1 MAGAVVPE
9 VDGGEPLLLLT
20 TAARPPHTVLYV
32 TETTYTQTT
41 PRQNPGQNPSRNA
54 GQNPRPGS
62 KPAGDGLSRS
72 PEVRMAMDALAGLRE
87 DLLDDP
93 FAYRPLP
100 PRKKPGRIA
109 RVLPGRMRP
118 YAVWTR
124 HALVGAAGML
134 AVLVSFADSEGVML
148 AVLATT
154 FFSLG
159 PILLTLVRP
168 VGAFWFSLVS
178 IPMVSVIGQNWN
190 GDYGSGDYPW
200 QPASF
205 VAHLVVLTVVAA
217 RTRPRTA
224 AWMWALT
231 AAYAMGAEILFG
243 DRYFS
248 NNAWPFLFVSAL
260 ALLVVTVLLVRR
272 AAEEEVTAQLTV
284 TAHERSKR
292 TLLEER
298 TTIAR
303 ELHDVVAHHMMVV
316 AIQAEAAPY
325 RVDNPPE
332 ELAKAFAT
340 IRENA
345 VAALTELR
353 RVLGVVRASDYE
365 APDGPQPTLADLDA
379 LLANV
384 REAGLGVEKVVT
396 GAVRELPQGVE
407 LSAYRIV
414 QEALSNTLRHA
425 PGAVARVEI
434 GYVLG
439 GLGLRIVNGPAREV
453 SFAKQTPTQGAGQGL
468 TGMRERVAMLNGE
481 MTTAPTDD
489 GGYEVTVFLPVAV
502 ASVTDEDGAGA

>member
-1 MAGAVVPE
+1 M
-9 VDGGEPLLLLT
+9 
-20 TAARPPHTVLYV
+20 LYV
-32 TETTYTQTT
+32 TETTYTRT
-41 PRQNPGQNPSRNA
+41 NHKPG
-54 GQNPRPGS
+54 
-62 KPAGDGLSRS
+62 PAGGGLSSRS
-72 PEVRMAMDALAGLRE
+72 PEFRLAMDALAGLRA

-100 PRKKPGRIA
+100 PRNRPGRIA
-109 RVLPGRMRP
+109 RVLPRRLRP
-118 YAVWTR
+118 YAVWAP
-124 HALVGAAGML
+124 HALVGAAGLL
-134 AVLVSFADSEGVML
+134 ALLVSFEVSRGDLIEAL
-148 AVLATT
+148 AITV
-154 FFSLG
+154 FSLG

-178 IPMVSVIGQNWN
+178 VPVVAMIGQNWG

-224 AWMWALT
+224 AWMWTLT

-248 NNAWPFLFVSAL
+248 SNAMPFLFVSAL

-272 AAEEEVTAQLTV
+272 AAEREVTAQLTV

-303 ELHDVVAHHMMVV
+303 ELHDVVAHHMSVV

-325 RVDNPPE
+325 RVENPPE
-332 ELAKAFAT
+332 ELTKAFVT

-353 RVLGVVRASDYE
+353 RVLGVVRAEDYE
-365 APDGPQPTLADLDA
+365 APDAPQPTLADLDG

-425 PGAVARVEI
+425 PGASARVEI

-439 GLGLRIVNGPAREV
+439 GLGLRIVNGPAGEV
-453 SFAKQTPTQGAGQGL
+453 SFVKQTPTQGAGQGL
-468 TGMRERVAMLNGE
+468 TGMRERVSMLGGE
-481 MTTAPTDD
+481 MTTTPVAD
-489 GGYEVTVFLPVAV
+489 GGYEVTVFLPVAR
-502 ASVTDEDGAGA
+502 VTDEDGAEEA